1 MYTIY
6 SLKARM
12 DIAHWR
18 EFIKD
23 HMQTRTHGAFVRKTH
38 IASFQQLVEFSQEG
52 SGQPPELGQ
61 EGHDSGAYLSTWM

>member
-1 MYTIY
+1 
-6 SLKARM
+6 M

-18 EFIKD
+18 GFIKD
-23 HMQTRTHGAFVRKTH
+23 HMQTRTHGAFVGKTH